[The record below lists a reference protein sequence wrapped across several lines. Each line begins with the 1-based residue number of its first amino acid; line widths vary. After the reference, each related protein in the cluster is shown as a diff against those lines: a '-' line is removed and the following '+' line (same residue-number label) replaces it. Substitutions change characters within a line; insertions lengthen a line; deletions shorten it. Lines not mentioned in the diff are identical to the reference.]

1 MKELINFLQKKLLG
15 YRQLPEVFNL
25 QPFTDDSD
33 ARKICNDFIN
43 ILFNTFDVRINP
55 IYMFNSEFVDNITAN
70 NEIDQI

>member
-1 MKELINFLQKKLLG
+1 MNFLQKKLWGNCLK
-15 YRQLPEVFNL
+15 YSIYSH
-25 QPFTDDSD
+25 FTNDSE

-43 ILFNTFDVRINP
+43 ILFNTFDVRINT